1 MIRSLRLENFKNFA
15 KETLHVGPFTIIVG
29 LNATGKSNIRDAF
42 RFLHGI
48 SHGYSLAEIIGGKYE
63 TGKQIWVPIRG
74 KIGDLF
80 RFGNSSFY
88 LETEL
93 YLNQKIVQY
102 KIRIGRSKGNAQEA
116 LRITEESLQVGNELI
131 YTSHPLSDPI
141 SEENSILS
149 QNDEG
154 QIFLRMAKTGQQ
166 KKYGNKVSVRADM
179 PALTQIRNS
188 RSKNVTRK
196 HRDQAEQVYE
206 SLKFMR
212 FLEPIPHQMRL
223 PAFPGNRTLGDGGEN
238 LSTVLEDICAKKYT
252 RVRFFEW
259 LRGLTSMDVH
269 DFEFPR
275 DPSGLVHLIIR
286 ENNERRVSALSASDG
301 TLRFLAVLAMMLGNY
316 STHCFFFE
324 EIDNGIHPSR
334 LKLLLNLIEGQ
345 TQESG
350 MQVITTTHSADLL
363 STISES
369 TFKSTSVVASLPRT
383 SDAIIRL
390 ISGLPRANV
399 LRTSQG
405 LGRLLSSGWLEDA
418 LVFTETSE
426 NEEGNEK

>member
-15 KETLHVGPFTIIVG
+15 KETLHVGSFTVIVG
-29 LNATGKSNIRDAF
+29 INATGKSNIRDAF

-48 SHGYSLAEIIGGKYE
+48 SLGYNLAEIIGGKYE
-63 TGKQIWVPIRG
+63 LGRQIWAPVRG

-80 RFGNSSFY
+80 RFGNSSFC

-93 YLNQKIVQY
+93 YLDQKITYY
-102 KIRIGRSKGNAQEA
+102 KIRVGRSKGDAQET
-116 LRITEESLQVGNELI
+116 LRVMEESLQIGHEMI
-131 YTSHPLSDPI
+131 YASHPVADPI
-141 SEENSILS
+141 SSENSTLS
-149 QNDEG
+149 QNDEA

-166 KKYGNKVSVRADM
+166 RKYGNKVAVRADM

-188 RSKNVTRK
+188 RSKKVTRK

-206 SLKFMR
+206 SLKFVR

-238 LSTVLEDICAKKYT
+238 LSTVLEDICAKEHT

-259 LRGLTSMDVH
+259 LRELTPMDVH

-275 DPSGLVHLIIR
+275 DPNGLVHLMIR
-286 ENNERRVSALSASDG
+286 ENNELRVPALSASDG

-316 STHCFFFE
+316 PTHCFFFE

-334 LKLLLNLIEGQ
+334 LKLLLDLIEGQ

-369 TFKSTSVVASLPRT
+369 TFKTTSVVARLPRT

-390 ISGLPRANV
+390 ISGLPRANE

-418 LVFTETSE
+418 LVFTEKSE
-426 NEEGNEK
+426 NDEVTEK